1 LGLLEN
7 AGITDNPSYTEGVML
22 RIATTL
28 FIGPRPL
35 AGVVAFA

>member
-1 LGLLEN
+1 M
-7 AGITDNPSYTEGVML
+7 V